1 MNGKL
6 HRAGAAGVGDG
17 HHNVDAVHG
26 QLAFDFFRQRHA
38 HIQARLVNGH
48 AVNHGVGTGK
58 IDVFKQAGAEF
69 GTVAALAGNHCAVKA
84 DKYRFARPDIAF
96 QIVGKRVEG
105 DGFGGDGIG
114 FPAFVVGLRTQYQR
128 ADAVRVAEGKHTVAR
143 NHGNHAVCAAHQ
155 AVAGVD
161 VAQVFV
167 AHVFIQFGRVGEVAV
182 VRQND
187 AERRANVE
195 RLRLRAAAR
204 VARSRITDVG
214 DTGVA
219 GQIAHI
225 ACTEHF
231 AHHPFAFV
239 HMEGAAFRR
248 YNARRILSPVLQ
260 HLQAVVQKLVHGFMT
275 DQT

>member
-1 MNGKL
+1 M
-6 HRAGAAGVGDG
+6 
-17 HHNVDAVHG
+17 
-26 QLAFDFFRQRHA
+26 
-38 HIQARLVNGH
+38 
-48 AVNHGVGTGK
+48 
-58 IDVFKQAGAEF
+58 
-69 GTVAALAGNHCAVKA
+69 AGNHCAVKA
-84 DKYRFARPDIAF
+84 DKYRFTRLDIAF
-96 QIVGKRVEG
+96 QIVGKRIEG
-105 DGFGGDGIG
+105 NGFGGDGIG
-114 FPAFVVGLRTQYQR
+114 FSAYLVGLRTQHQR
-128 ADAVRVAEGKHTVAR
+128 ADAVRIAESEHAVAR

-155 AVAGVD
+155 AVDFGNGVENIVGIEPVRIGVFRDFAAQFVREDVEQDFGIGAGVD

-167 AHVFIQFGRVGEVAV
+167 AHVFIKFGRVGEVAV
-182 VRQND
+182 MRQND

-219 GQIAHI
+219 DQIAHI
-225 ACTEHF
+225 ARAEHF

-248 YNARRILSPVLQ
+248 YNARRILPPVLQ